1 MRHFSIRT
9 VPVSSE
15 SSFSQ
20 FLEHGKKVNCGKIGK
35 NVVNRGK
42 IVVKPQFHGKNR
54 YLPPDG
60 IF

>member
-1 MRHFSIRT
+1 M
-9 VPVSSE
+9 VPVSSDC
-15 SSFSQ
+15 SFSE
-20 FLEHGKKVNCGKIGK
+20 FLEHGKKVNCGK

-60 IF
+60 II